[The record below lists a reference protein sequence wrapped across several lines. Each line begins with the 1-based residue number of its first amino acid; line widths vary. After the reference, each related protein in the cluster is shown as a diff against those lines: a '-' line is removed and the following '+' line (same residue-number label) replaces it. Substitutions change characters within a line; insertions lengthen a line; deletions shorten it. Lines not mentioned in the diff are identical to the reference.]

1 MEYERLILDLLQK
14 VSMLEDRV
22 TVLENSLNTKE
33 NENSSSISKP
43 ERGSYTNM
51 VKNYLKEKIYNAR
64 DSGLESITLV
74 SGDVQKAVGL
84 KNRLPLICNA
94 MRSVMSELTEIES
107 KIIYEP
113 PSGLSSTLEV
123 RWTFK

>member
-33 NENSSSISKP
+33 TENSSSISKP

-94 MRSVMSELTEIES
+94 MRSVMSELTEIKS
-107 KIIYEP
+107 IIIYEP

-123 RWTFK
+123 KWIFK